1 MPAKSELERRVP
13 PFRRLHRGE
22 QAMLALSIAAG
33 EMGTRIE
40 TILRERE
47 PVLSHSR
54 YNALRILRGANPGGL
69 SCSEIGTRLL
79 LPAPDV
85 TRLMDP
91 LVQRGLVTR
100 TPDPSDRR
108 VVLQELTRAG
118 TNLLSNLDQDLSVVY
133 NAISR
138 GLGPRLLNCIVE
150 SSERVIAT
158 AQERHESLTSGT
170 ATGVAERSE

>member
-1 MPAKSELERRVP
+1 MPATNELERRVP

-22 QAMLALSIAAG
+22 QAMLAISIAAG

-40 TILRERE
+40 RILRERE

-54 YNALRILRGANPGGL
+54 YNVLRILRGANAGGL

-100 TPDPSDRR
+100 TPDPTDRR
-108 VVLQELTRAG
+108 VVLQELTPAG
-118 TNLLSNLDQDLSVVY
+118 ATLLSDLDQDLALVY
-133 NAISR
+133 KAISR
-138 GLGPRLLNCIVE
+138 GLGLKLLNGIVE
-150 SSERVIAT
+150 GSERFIAI
-158 AQERHESLTSGT
+158 ADELYPSPTSGPPQ
-170 ATGVAERSE
+170 E